1 MIEASGAIYANDLF
15 THERGQAT
23 IFVPCDRTV
32 RETGRV
38 ISVVVPEVEL
48 AITVHRGPHTSDL
61 DQAYGALGAYVTDHA
76 LGVEGPIRECY
87 LIGPH
92 ETGDEDQ
99 WRTEIGWPIFQTG
112 QTLS

>member
-1 MIEASGAIYANDLF
+1 MPATQAAAVNEVIDVRDASAWYQGALGELHAILAAQKNPATGISGAIYANDLF

-48 AITVHRGPHTSDL
+48 AITVHRGPRTNDL
-61 DQAYGALGAYVTDHA
+61 DQAYGALGAPT
-76 LGVEGPIRECY
+76 
-87 LIGPH
+87 
-92 ETGDEDQ
+92 
-99 WRTEIGWPIFQTG
+99 
-112 QTLS
+112 